1 MLGKVTYR
9 LSATLHETETKE
21 MFILK
26 SQETIKKAIERAR
39 RIKPHVRAVRFG
51 RYEVSGSTG
60 GFYTVMCYRNRGQKV
75 IDCTCKAGQAG
86 RPCFHSAA
94 AVGLHS
100 YMATTP
106 LAH

>member
-1 MLGKVTYR
+1 
-9 LSATLHETETKE
+9 

-26 SQETIKKAIERAR
+26 SVETIQKAIERAR
-39 RIKPHVRAVRFG
+39 TIKPFVRAIHFG
-51 RYEVSGSTG
+51 RYEVSGSKG
-60 GFYTVMCYRNRGQKV
+60 GYYTVLCYRNRGQKV

-86 RPCFHSAA
+86 KPCFHSAA

-106 LAH
+106 LATSH